1 MGWDTIAMW
10 NFTNNHIALTVSAT
24 DGERRDPLLR
34 RFCSYFNSVKGQN
47 TIYFAKYVM
56 CEFLN
61 VVVLALNFSVTD
73 AFISTSTRSW
83 GSYGFEGSDSMV

>member
-24 DGERRDPLLR
+24 DGEMREPVLR

-61 VVVLALNFSVTD
+61 VVVLAFNFYVTD
-73 AFISTSTRSW
+73 AFFSTSSERW
-83 GSYGFEGSDSMV
+83 GSYGFKGSDSMV

>member
-1 MGWDTIAMW
+1 M
-10 NFTNNHIALTVSAT
+10 TNPIALTVSAT
-24 DGERRDPLLR
+24 DGEMREPVLR

-61 VVVLALNFSVTD
+61 VVVLALNFLVTD
-73 AFISTSTRSW
+73 AFFSNKW
-83 GSYGFEGSDSMV
+83 GTYGYQGSDSMVLTKIRSDRF